1 MFLSPIIG
9 ELEVLLSPEFMNPLA
24 RHFAIL
30 FTFSAISVLYA
41 QSAKGFVSTEG
52 VKLPGVLV
60 INMKTEAKV
69 LTDSEGAYEIPAN
82 AGEELRFVKRGYERS
97 ALIVTGQVT
106 PYYTFLS
113 KVATLI
119 EEVQVPSVRLSG
131 DLSQDS
137 KLLAKRSAAEQVQ
150 AAIGLPQAPE
160 KPREKAYTSA
170 TETLLP
176 MLLGS
181 LNVHALYEVIS
192 GDGRRKKSLY
202 EFEDLQS
209 EINWVR
215 QRIPESY
222 FIEKGIPSNRIG
234 EFLGYAFSANPKVR
248 TYARAKNLSGA
259 RAELETPIE
268 VYVKRLNQ
276 SNNP

>member
-1 MFLSPIIG
+1 MTIFFSPTIE
-9 ELEVLLSPEFMNPLA
+9 ELEVLLWPEFMNPLT
-24 RHFAIL
+24 RPFVLL
-30 FTFSAISVLYA
+30 FTLGTLSVLYA

-60 INMKTEAKV
+60 MNMKTEAKV
-69 LTDSEGAYEIPAN
+69 LTDSEGAYEIPASV
-82 AGEELRFVKRGYERS
+82 GEELRFVKRGYERS
-97 ALIVTGQVT
+97 ALIVTGQQT
-106 PYYTFLS
+106 PYFTFLS

-137 KLLAKRSAAEQVQ
+137 KLLAKRSPAEQVQ

-209 EINWVR
+209 EISWVR

-222 FIEKGIPSNRIG
+222 FIEKGIPSNKIG

-248 TYARAKNLSGA
+248 TYARARNLSGVM
-259 RAELETPIE
+259 AELENPTQI
-268 VYVKRLNQ
+268 YVKRLNQ
-276 SNNP
+276 